1 MGEEEMYLCHNEKPS
16 FDYDPLKKNARQHSL
31 NIIIYLIFHM
41 CYLIAFSWQ
50 SYEIVTVIYR

>member
-1 MGEEEMYLCHNEKPS
+1 MYLCHNEKPS